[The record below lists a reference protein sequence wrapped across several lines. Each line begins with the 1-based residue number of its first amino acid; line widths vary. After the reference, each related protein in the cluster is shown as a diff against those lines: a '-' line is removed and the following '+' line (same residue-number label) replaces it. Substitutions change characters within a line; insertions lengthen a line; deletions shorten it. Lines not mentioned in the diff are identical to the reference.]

1 VEVRHASILPGYGV
15 GVSVDRLTQ
24 AHRLD
29 AADPLAGFRDE
40 FVIGEP
46 DLVYLDGNSL
56 GRLPRVTRDRLRAA
70 VDEEWG
76 VGLVRGWDRWIGL
89 AREVGDVLATG
100 VLAAD
105 PGEVLL
111 ADSTSVNLYKLAVAA
126 CDARPGRRVIVT
138 DDDNFPTD
146 RYVLEGVAAA
156 RGMTLRVIPSDLDA
170 GVSPATLRESL
181 DDDVAL
187 VSLSHV
193 AYRSGAIADLE
204 GITRAVHA
212 AGALV
217 LWDLCHSAGAVPVP
231 LRSAGVDLA
240 VGCTYKHLN
249 AGPGA
254 PAFLYVRAELQ
265 AELRQPIWG
274 WFGQRDQFAMG
285 PAYDPAP
292 SADRFLV
299 GTPPVLG
306 GYAAL
311 CGATLT
317 ASAGIDRIFAKSTA
331 LGDFAIELFDE
342 WLAPHGFALASPRSG
357 RGAHVTL
364 QHPGAWQISQA
375 LREAS
380 VIPDYRT
387 PDRLRLGLAPLYTR
401 FLDVYEG
408 LDRLRTIMEAE
419 SWLRFSAN
427 RSRVT

>member
-1 VEVRHASILPGYGV
+1 
-15 GVSVDRLTQ
+15 
-24 AHRLD
+24 
-29 AADPLAGFRDE
+29 
-40 FVIGEP
+40 
-46 DLVYLDGNSL
+46 
-56 GRLPRVTRDRLRAA
+56 
-70 VDEEWG
+70 
-76 VGLVRGWDRWIGL
+76 
-89 AREVGDVLATG
+89 
-100 VLAAD
+100 
-105 PGEVLL
+105 
-111 ADSTSVNLYKLAVAA
+111 
-126 CDARPGRRVIVT
+126 
-138 DDDNFPTD
+138 
-146 RYVLEGVAAA
+146 
-156 RGMTLRVIPSDLDA
+156 
-170 GVSPATLRESL
+170 
-181 DDDVAL
+181 
-187 VSLSHV
+187 
-193 AYRSGAIADLE
+193 
-204 GITRAVHA
+204 
-212 AGALV
+212 
-217 LWDLCHSAGAVPVP
+217 
-231 LRSAGVDLA
+231 
-240 VGCTYKHLN
+240 
-249 AGPGA
+249 
-254 PAFLYVRAELQ
+254 VRAELQ

-364 QHPGAWQISQA
+364 RHPGAWQISQA

-419 SWLRFSAN
+419 SWVRFSAN

>member
-1 VEVRHASILPGYGV
+1 MPPILPGYRV
-15 GVSVDRLTQ
+15 GVPVDRLTQ
-24 AHRLD
+24 AQRLD
-29 AADPLAGFRDE
+29 AEDPLAAFRDE
-40 FVIGEP
+40 FVIAEP

-56 GRLPRVTRDRLRAA
+56 GRLPKATRERLRTA
-70 VDEEWG
+70 VDQEWG
-76 VGLVRGWDRWIGL
+76 VDLVRGWDRWIAL
-89 AREVGDVLATG
+89 AREVGDLLAGG
-100 VLAAD
+100 VLEAE

-126 CDARPGRRVIVT
+126 CDARPGRGVIVT

-156 RGMTLRVIPSDLDA
+156 RGKTLRVLPSDLDT
-170 GVSPATLRESL
+170 GVTLAAVRAAL

-193 AYRSGAIADLE
+193 AYRSGAIADLA
-204 GITRAVHA
+204 GITAAAHA

-217 LWDLCHSAGAVPVP
+217 LWDLCHSAGAVPAP

-254 PAFLYVRAELQ
+254 PAFLYVRHELQ

-292 SADRFLV
+292 SVDRFLV

-311 CGATLT
+311 CGIQLST
-317 ASAGIDRIFAKSTA
+317 AAGIDRIFAKGTA
-331 LGDFAIELFDE
+331 LGEFAIALHDE

-364 QHPGAWQISQA
+364 HHHGAWQISQA
-375 LREAS
+375 LRDAA
-380 VIPDYRT
+380 VIPDYRS
-387 PDRLRLGLAPLYTR
+387 PDRLRLGFAPLYTR
-401 FLDVYEG
+401 FVDVYEG
-408 LDRLRTIMEAE
+408 FARLRTIMEAE
-419 SWLRFSAN
+419 SWHRFSAN